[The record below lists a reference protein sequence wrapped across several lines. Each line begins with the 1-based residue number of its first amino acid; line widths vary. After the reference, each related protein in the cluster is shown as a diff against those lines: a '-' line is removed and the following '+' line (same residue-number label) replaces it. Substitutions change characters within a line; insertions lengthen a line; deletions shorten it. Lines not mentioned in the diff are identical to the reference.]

1 VARGAGVLTPVDRST
16 SPADDPHPTP
26 PSGWRRSTSRRRR
39 LAPYAVAG
47 LVYLVVSVVLW
58 WHVWSTHPTAT
69 ATCGC
74 GDPALFLWFLEWP
87 AYAIAH
93 GHNPFYSTA
102 LFHPGGINLLSNTS
116 VLAIGVP
123 LAPVTWLFGPV
134 ATLNVASTLAPVLS
148 GLSAFWLLRRWTRW
162 APAAFVGGL
171 FYGFSPFVISSL
183 VFAHLMTTSLAVL
196 PLILGCLDELLVRQ
210 QRRPVPVGIALAALI
225 VVEFFVSTELLL
237 IVAMSAVAGVVL
249 LVAYRAVSDPADLV
263 RRARRAAP
271 GVVVAVGLAVV
282 VLAYPFWFAMAGP
295 AHLSGQIWP
304 GIPVIGGLVPR
315 SFVDA
320 GYASQGGF
328 LLDLGGYFGKALP
341 SAGFVGWGLL
351 GVAVAGLVVW
361 HRDRRLWFFAAL
373 AVVTGALS
381 LGVRKHHWVPWQIF
395 GKEPVLVNVIEQR
408 FMAVTTLAL
417 AVMLAVV
424 VDRCRH
430 LSLPAFT
437 GGRGPTSHAGHASH
451 ASHASHA
458 RHAGHADGDPAGRPA
473 AFPAGRHAKHA
484 AAPPLAA
491 VPAAARAVPLLLA
504 VAVAAVALVPIVW
517 VLAPKLPFAVR
528 PVTVPEW
535 YSSEA
540 PTLPPGQVLLAYPA
554 PFSGIQSAMAWQ
566 AIAGMGFAQAGGGGP
581 QGVAN
586 RAGPEKAGFEVLT
599 SLGFG
604 LTTPPSGT
612 PAQLAAVRQAVRGW
626 GVTMVVIPQQP
637 GVAAMLRGRDPVYA
651 AAFMTAALGVE
662 PTFQA
667 GAWVWSDVDL
677 AHGPLVTP
685 TGTLTSCELAA
696 AHDRRAGPD
705 AVPACVVRAAQR
717 ADLGT
722 VAR

>member
-1 VARGAGVLTPVDRST
+1 
-16 SPADDPHPTP
+16 
-26 PSGWRRSTSRRRR
+26 
-39 LAPYAVAG
+39 VAG
-47 LVYLVVSVVLW
+47 LVYLAVSVVLW

-116 VLAIGVP
+116 VLAIGIP

-171 FYGFSPFVISSL
+171 FYAFSPFVLSSL
-183 VFAHLMTTSLAVL
+183 VFAHLMTTSLAL
-196 PLILGCLDELLVRQ
+196 FPLMLGCLDELLVRQ
-210 QRRPVPVGIALAALI
+210 QRRPVPVGIALAVLI

-237 IVAMSAVAGVVL
+237 IAAMSAVAGVVL
-249 LVAYRAVSDPADLV
+249 LVLYRAVSDRADLA

-271 GVVVAVGLAVV
+271 GLAVAIGLAVV
-282 VLAYPFWFAMAGP
+282 VLAYPFWFALAGP

-304 GIPVIGGLVPR
+304 GIPIIGGLTPR
-315 SFVDA
+315 SFVDP
-320 GYASQGGF
+320 GYATQGGF

-341 SAGFVGWGLL
+341 SAGYLGWGLL
-351 GVAVAGLVVW
+351 AVVVAGLVVW
-361 HRDRRLWFFAAL
+361 RRDRRLWFFAGL
-373 AVVTGALS
+373 AVVTAALS
-381 LGVRKHHWVPWQIF
+381 FGVRKHNWVPWQIF
-395 GKEPVLVNVIEQR
+395 SHQPVLVNVIEQR

-424 VDRCRH
+424 VDRTR
-430 LSLPAFT
+430 
-437 GGRGPTSHAGHASH
+437 HASL
-451 ASHASHA
+451 AW
-458 RHAGHADGDPAGRPA
+458 PPGRPK
-473 AFPAGRHAKHA
+473 GRHTTHA
-484 AAPPLAA
+484 AAPARR
-491 VPAAARAVPLLLA
+491 AARDRSTTTDRPTTARPATTVRPATIGRVAGIVAA

-517 VLAPKLPFAVR
+517 VVAPKVPFTAR
-528 PVTVPEW
+528 PVTVPQW
-535 YSSEA
+535 YTSEA

-566 AIAGMGFAQAGGGGP
+566 AVAGMGFAQAGGGGP

-586 RAGPEKAGFEVLT
+586 RAGPEKAGFEVLS

-604 LTTPPSGT
+604 LTAPPSGT
-612 PAQLAAVRQAVRGW
+612 PAQLAAVRQALRGW

-637 GVAAMLRGRDPVYA
+637 GVPAMLRGRDPVYA

-662 PTFQA
+662 PTFQT

-677 AHGPLVTP
+677 GRGPLVLP
-685 TGTLTSCELAA
+685 SGTLGNCEAA
-696 AHDRRAGPD
+696 TVHDPRAGPD
-705 AVPACVVRAAQR
+705 AVPACVVRASQAAQTTQ
-717 ADLGT
+717 AAQTGQANPVVPEAGTSAASTSAASTSAVGT
-722 VAR
+722 VAP

>member
-1 VARGAGVLTPVDRST
+1 
-16 SPADDPHPTP
+16 
-26 PSGWRRSTSRRRR
+26 
-39 LAPYAVAG
+39 VAG
-47 LVYLVVSVVLW
+47 LVYLAVSVVLW

-116 VLAIGVP
+116 VLAIGIP

-171 FYGFSPFVISSL
+171 FYAFSPFVLSSL
-183 VFAHLMTTSLAVL
+183 VFAHLMTTSLAL
-196 PLILGCLDELLVRQ
+196 FPLMLGCLDELLVRQ
-210 QRRPVPVGIALAALI
+210 QRRPVPVGIALAVLI

-237 IVAMSAVAGVVL
+237 IAAMSAVAGVVL
-249 LVAYRAVSDPADLV
+249 LVLYRAVSDRADLA

-271 GVVVAVGLAVV
+271 GLAVAVGLAVV
-282 VLAYPFWFAMAGP
+282 VLAYPFWFALAGP

-304 GIPVIGGLVPR
+304 GIPIIGGLTPR
-315 SFVDA
+315 SFVDP
-320 GYASQGGF
+320 GYATQGGF

-341 SAGFVGWGLL
+341 SAGYLGWGLL
-351 GVAVAGLVVW
+351 AVAVAGLVVW
-361 HRDRRLWFFAAL
+361 RRDRRLWFFAAL
-373 AVVTGALS
+373 TVVTAALS
-381 LGVRKHHWVPWQIF
+381 FGVRKHHWVPWQIF
-395 GKEPVLVNVIEQR
+395 SHQPVLVNVIEQR

-424 VDRCRH
+424 VDRTRH
-430 LSLPAFT
+430 VSPTWPA
-437 GGRGPTSHAGHASH
+437 R
-451 ASHASHA
+451 
-458 RHAGHADGDPAGRPA
+458 RPR
-473 AFPAGRHAKHA
+473 GRHAAPTASA
-484 AAPPLAA
+484 ASPGGIPGHGRTEATGPARPATTARPARVGRVVPILA
-491 VPAAARAVPLLLA
+491 A

-517 VLAPKLPFAVR
+517 VVAPKLPFTAR
-528 PVTVPEW
+528 PVTLPQW
-535 YSSEA
+535 YTSEA

-566 AIAGMGFAQAGGGGP
+566 AVAGMGFAQAGGGGP

-612 PAQLAAVRQAVRGW
+612 PAQLAAVRQALRGW

-637 GVAAMLRGRDPVYA
+637 GVPAMLRGRDPVYA

-677 AHGPLVTP
+677 GRGPLVVP
-685 TGTLTSCELAA
+685 SGTLGNCELATA
-696 AHDRRAGPD
+696 RDHRAGPD
-705 AVPACVVRAAQR
+705 AVPACVVRASHAR
-717 ADLGT
+717 PARPTNPGVPATGASTAGPSTVSRSVVGT
-722 VAR
+722 VAG

>member
-1 VARGAGVLTPVDRST
+1 VARGAGVLEPVNRPTSPDGDPDPTSPSGRPPASRHRST
-16 SPADDPHPTP
+16 
-26 PSGWRRSTSRRRR
+26 GRRPTSRRRR
-39 LAPYAVAG
+39 LAPYVVAG
-47 LVYLVVSVVLW
+47 LVYLAVSVVLW

-134 ATLNVASTLAPVLS
+134 ATLNVASTLAPVFS

-171 FYGFSPFVISSL
+171 FYAFSPFVISSL
-183 VFAHLMTTSLAVL
+183 VFAHLMTTSLAL
-196 PLILGCLDELLVRQ
+196 FPLMLGCLDELLVRQ
-210 QRRPVPVGIALAALI
+210 RRRPVPVGIALAVLI
-225 VVEFFVSTELLL
+225 IAEFFISTELLL
-237 IVAMSAVAGVVL
+237 IAAMSAVAGVVL
-249 LVAYRAVSDPADLV
+249 LVLYRAVSDPGDLA

-271 GVVVAVGLAVV
+271 GLAVAIGLAVV
-282 VLAYPFWFAMAGP
+282 VLAYPFWFALAGP

-304 GIPVIGGLVPR
+304 GIPIIGGLTPR
-315 SFVDA
+315 SFVDP
-320 GYASQGGF
+320 GYATQGGF

-341 SAGFVGWGLL
+341 SAGYLGWGLL
-351 GVAVAGLVVW
+351 AVVLAGLVLW
-361 HRDRRLWFFAAL
+361 RHDRRLWFFAGLAL
-373 AVVTGALS
+373 VTAALS

-395 GKEPVLVNVIEQR
+395 SHQSVLVNVIEQR

-417 AVMLAVV
+417 AVMLAIV
-424 VDRCRH
+424 VDRTRH
-430 LSLPAFT
+430 VSPTWPA
-437 GGRGPTSHAGHASH
+437 R
-451 ASHASHA
+451 
-458 RHAGHADGDPAGRPA
+458 RPR
-473 AFPAGRHAKHA
+473 GRHITHA
-484 AAPPLAA
+484 TTTARPTTVGRTVPILA
-491 VPAAARAVPLLLA
+491 A

-517 VLAPKLPFAVR
+517 TLAPKLPFTAR
-528 PVTVPEW
+528 PVTLPQW
-535 YSSEA
+535 YTSEA
-540 PTLPPGQVLLAYPA
+540 PILPPGQVLLAYPA
-554 PFSGIQSAMAWQ
+554 PFSGIQAAMAWQ
-566 AIAGMGFAQAGGGGP
+566 AVAGMGFAQAGGGGP

-612 PAQLAAVRQAVRGW
+612 PAQLAAVRQALRGW

-637 GVAAMLRGRDPVYA
+637 GVPAMLRGRDPVYA

-677 AHGPLVTP
+677 AHGPLVVP
-685 TGTLTSCELAA
+685 SGTLGNCELATA
-696 AHDRRAGPD
+696 RDRRAGPD
-705 AVPACVVRAAQR
+705 AVPACVVRASHVGTSA
-717 ADLGT
+717 ANTSAVST
-722 VAR
+722 VAQ